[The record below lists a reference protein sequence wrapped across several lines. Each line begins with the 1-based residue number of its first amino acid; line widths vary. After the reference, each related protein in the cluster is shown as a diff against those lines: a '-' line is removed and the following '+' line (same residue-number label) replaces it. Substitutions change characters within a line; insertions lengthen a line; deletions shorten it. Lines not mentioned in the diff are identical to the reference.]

1 MLSFWEKNTF
11 CNYDYIIIGSG
22 ITGLSVACELK
33 ENHPNKSVLVLE
45 RGLLPTGAS
54 TKNAGFACIGSLSE
68 NLADIE
74 LMGENAFLQL
84 VQDRWHGLQILRQ
97 RLGDTAIQFENNGG
111 FELLLKHQNNTFI
124 DKLSDMNK
132 RLFPLFNKPIFSLQ
146 TEAPKQFGLNQNLV
160 DTCIKNEVEGQIHTG
175 KMMLALQQYAT
186 QLGVQL
192 ITGAEV
198 LSVTENTQEVSVQ
211 TASVCFTA
219 QHLFICTNAFSKQ
232 LLPHITLEP
241 GRGQVLVTAPIPKL
255 KVKGTF
261 FFDEG
266 YYYFRNLDN
275 RIIFGGGR
283 NLDFETENTLAF
295 GSNQK
300 ILTQLH
306 YYLKELILP
315 NTNFEIEHTW
325 SGIMAFGSDKT
336 PLVKRISERQ
346 SMAIR
351 LNGMGVALGSKLAKD
366 IVALSAD

>member
-1 MLSFWEKNTF
+1 MLSFWEKTSL

-22 ITGLSVACELK
+22 ITGLSVACEIK
-33 ENHPNKSVLVLE
+33 ENYPNKSVLVLE

-68 NLADIE
+68 NLSDIE

-84 VQDRWHGLQILRQ
+84 VNNRWQGLQILRQ

-111 FELLLKHQNNTFI
+111 FELLLKHQNNAFV
-124 DKLSDMNK
+124 DKLSYMNK
-132 RLFPLFNKPIFSLQ
+132 LLMPLFNRPIFSVQ
-146 TEAPKQFGLNQNLV
+146 TEAANHFGLNQNLV
-160 DTCIKNEVEGQIHTG
+160 DTCIKNELEGQLHTG

-198 LSVTENTQEVSVQ
+198 LSIEENTQEVCVQ
-211 TASVCFTA
+211 TTSICFTA
-219 QHLFICTNAFSKQ
+219 QHLFICTNAFSKK
-232 LLPHITLEP
+232 LLPQITLEP
-241 GRGQVLVTAPIPKL
+241 GRGQVLATTPIPNL
-255 KVKGTF
+255 KVKGIF

-283 NLDFETENTLAF
+283 NLDFETENTQQF

-300 ILTQLH
+300 ILTQLY

-315 NTNFEIEHTW
+315 ETNFEIEHTW

-346 SMAIR
+346 SMAVR
-351 LNGMGVALGSKLAKD
+351 LNGMGVALGSKLARD